1 MRCVCTCRYSE
12 HPQSNALC
20 LHLQI
25 FRTPPDECTVFA
37 PADIQNT
44 PRRILTNV
52 PAQHL
57 YIRIS
62 QSAEET
68 QRQVA
73 MLRDISIKSMF
84 IIANDENAKTFLE
97 EVMYTAGQL
106 KAKVPSMKRCCVF

>member
-1 MRCVCTCRYSE
+1 M
-12 HPQSNALC
+12 NALC

-84 IIANDENAKTFLE
+84 IIANDDNAKTFLE
-97 EVMYTAGQL
+97 EVMHTSGQL
-106 KAKVPSMKRCCVF
+106 KAKVSSMERC